1 MSAEQQVHFF
11 DKLLRAVAP
20 ASDRDEPAV
29 WFRELR
35 ILDELSADPLKERR
49 RMVLHRGFNVL
60 WAAPEDPDTEQGL
73 YRDGLAGHASG
84 KTLFCR
90 ILRHLLGEKPF
101 GTAAQRSG
109 ISSNF
114 LSLWAVAAIRVGK
127 TSWVVGRPLAAAGN
141 DFAVKAD
148 IIDAVLT
155 GGQPLEA
162 GFAEYLTQV
171 RSIGSDVD
179 LLYPDEGWRHLLPW
193 LARDQEARFSSLA
206 AWREATSEGDNPMT
220 RVIERHQL
228 MRAVLGLLDLKEP
241 ALRKKLD
248 HDVAEQESG
257 KLRLVRLESELAG
270 QVALASA
277 RAADVLGSDLP
288 TEHDALL
295 LRLNSLS
302 EVIRQAVADLEKRPE
317 PATVIEA
324 RRKHEAARDTYHEAD
339 GDLRRLGPQIAA
351 LKERQARDLTII
363 RNIKT
368 GNIEDPAREAAGMC
382 PHTIQTAERRK
393 CVIQGTP
400 SAESATSIA
409 ELEAQ
414 AAKDL
419 EEISRVE
426 ELQQS
431 LLKDLPKLRQHATDT
446 ETSLAAALREGNREV
461 TSLIRRAERV
471 EEIGR
476 LFKQT
481 ETTKKLHQDQIAA
494 LEKLIVTVEARK
506 AEIAKLRGEM
516 DNKLDTFSCI
526 FADIIR
532 AVMGASVEP
541 KISVTSDGIVP
552 HVTRKGELSGAAL
565 DTIKTLAFDLAAIV
579 TSIEGQGSHPR
590 LLIHDGPREGDMA
603 RIIYERFFLYAAGIE
618 NAFTSPD
625 QASFQYI
632 ITTTTPPPKSMREGS
647 RWLLDPVLDSR
658 TKDRRLLR
666 EDF

>member
-1 MSAEQQVHFF
+1 
-11 DKLLRAVAP
+11 
-20 ASDRDEPAV
+20 
-29 WFRELR
+29 
-35 ILDELSADPLKERR
+35 
-49 RMVLHRGFNVL
+49 
-60 WAAPEDPDTEQGL
+60 
-73 YRDGLAGHASG
+73 
-84 KTLFCR
+84 
-90 ILRHLLGEKPF
+90 
-101 GTAAQRSG
+101 
-109 ISSNF
+109 
-114 LSLWAVAAIRVGK
+114 
-127 TSWVVGRPLAAAGN
+127 
-141 DFAVKAD
+141 
-148 IIDAVLT
+148 
-155 GGQPLEA
+155 
-162 GFAEYLTQV
+162 
-171 RSIGSDVD
+171 
-179 LLYPDEGWRHLLPW
+179 
-193 LARDQEARFSSLA
+193 
-206 AWREATSEGDNPMT
+206 
-220 RVIERHQL
+220 
-228 MRAVLGLLDLKEP
+228 
-241 ALRKKLD
+241 
-248 HDVAEQESG
+248 VAEQESG

-277 RAADVLGSDLP
+277 RAVDVLGSDLP

-295 LRLNSLS
+295 PRLNSLS

-324 RRKHEAARDTYHEAD
+324 RRKHEAARDAYHEAD

-351 LKERQARDLTII
+351 LKERQARDLTVI

-393 CVIQGTP
+393 CVVQGTP

-419 EEISRVE
+419 EEIRRLE

-431 LLKDLPKLRQHATDT
+431 LLKNLPKLRQHATDT

-461 TSLIRRAERV
+461 TALIRRAERV
-471 EEIGR
+471 EEVGR

-481 ETTKKLHQDQIAA
+481 ETTKKLHQDQITD
-494 LEKLIVTVEARK
+494 LEKLTVTIEGRK

-516 DNKLDTFSCI
+516 DSKLDTFSGI

-541 KISVTSDGIVP
+541 KISVTGDGIVP

-579 TSIEGQGSHPR
+579 TSIEGQGNHPR

-625 QASFQYI
+625 HASFQYI

-658 TKDRRLLR
+658 TKDRRLLK